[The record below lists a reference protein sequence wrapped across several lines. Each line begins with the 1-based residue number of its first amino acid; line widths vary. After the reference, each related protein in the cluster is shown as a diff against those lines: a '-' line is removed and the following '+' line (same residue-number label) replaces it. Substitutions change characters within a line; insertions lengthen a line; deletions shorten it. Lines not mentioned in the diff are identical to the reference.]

1 MPSRTGCATS
11 RWSGAEGPVSAA
23 DAQTRIVAPSVVR
36 AVGLVFCVTGIAGMI
51 ITSIADSIDAAIAF
65 GFVGATGALALL
77 LVGVLVPAVERA
89 ASLDEEQASRLEE
102 RVQRLV
108 AAGAERGRGACR
120 SGCGD
125 RVGKALEGRLR
136 SSPGGGRRHAK

>member
-23 DAQTRIVAPSVVR
+23 DAQTRIAAPSVVR
-36 AVGLVFCVTGIAGMI
+36 AVGLVFCVAGIAGMI
-51 ITSIADSIDAAIAF
+51 ITSIANSIDAAIAF

-102 RVQRLV
+102 RVALLV
-108 AAGAERGRGACR
+108 AAGANEDEVRAAV
-120 SGCGD
+120 D
-125 RVGKALEGRLR
+125 AATEL
-136 SSPGGGRRHAK
+136 GRRSRGG

>member
-23 DAQTRIVAPSVVR
+23 DAQTRIAAPSVVR

-102 RVQRLV
+102 RVALLV
-108 AAGAERGRGACR
+108 AAGANEDEVRAAV
-120 SGCGD
+120 D
-125 RVGKALEGRLR
+125 AATEL
-136 SSPGGGRRHAK
+136 GRRSRGG

>member
-1 MPSRTGCATS
+1 MPNRTGCATS

-23 DAQTRIVAPSVVR
+23 DAQTRFVAPSVVR
-36 AVGLVFCVTGIAGMI
+36 AIGLVFCVAGIAGMI

-89 ASLDEEQASRLEE
+89 ASLDEATAADVEE
-102 RVQRLV
+102 RVALLV
-108 AAGAERGRGACR
+108 AAGADEDEVRAAV
-120 SGCGD
+120 D
-125 RVGKALEGRLR
+125 AATEL
-136 SSPGGGRRHAK
+136 GRRSRGD